1 MWGRLGVGSTAGASA
16 VRDPHQHSRQQN
28 LIFVVLCGRGC
39 AVSPSRCAGRCHRAG
54 DSAGGTSR
62 TFSPSPAVPL
72 PAPSPALVQMGAV
85 LNEDRCR
92 AEQVQ
97 DRCRAG
103 VGQV

>member
-1 MWGRLGVGSTAGASA
+1 M
-16 VRDPHQHSRQQN
+16 RDPHQHSRQQN

-54 DSAGGTSR
+54 RGHRAGDSAGGTSR
-62 TFSPSPAVPL
+62 PFSPSPAVPL

-92 AEQVQ
+92 AEQV
-97 DRCRAG
+97 R
-103 VGQV
+103 GQV